1 MELWAFWIDGI
12 RGLLH
17 FLASDLGLGIGLG
30 IFALT
35 LVTRSALLPLTWS
48 VGYRGCIRQKTMARL
63 QPQLKRLKDEFGTD
77 PKQYAEQLQKLYA
90 AQGLSFLDAR
100 GLFGLIAQTPIFLG
114 MYQVFRESGN
124 AGRFLWIKDL
134 AKPDLALA
142 LIVGLTTAVLM
153 AANPDLPEQMR
164 LLLIV
169 VPAILAVV
177 TALKLGSAL
186 AVYFAA
192 SNCFSA
198 AQTYC
203 LHALVARR
211 VKSGALVI

>member
-12 RGLLH
+12 RSLLH

-48 VGYRGCIRQKTMARL
+48 IGYRGCIRQKKMTRL
-63 QPQLKRLKDEFGTD
+63 QPQLKRLKDEFGSD
-77 PKQYAEQLQKLYA
+77 PKMYAGQLHKLYA
-90 AQGLSFLDAR
+90 AQGLSFFDAR
-100 GLFGLIAQTPIFLG
+100 GLLGLIAQTPILVG
-114 MYQVFRESGN
+114 MYQVFRDSAN
-124 AGRFLWIKDL
+124 TGRFLWIRDL

-142 LIVGLTTAVLM
+142 LIVGLTTALLM

-164 LLLIV
+164 LLLIAL
-169 VPAILAVV
+169 PAIVAVI
-177 TALKLGSAL
+177 TALKLCSAL

-198 AQTYC
+198 AQTYF

-211 VKSGALVI
+211 VRSGALVI

>member
-1 MELWAFWIDGI
+1 MELWAFWIEGI
-12 RGLLH
+12 RSLLH

-48 VGYRGCIRQKTMARL
+48 IGYRGCIRQKRMARL

-100 GLFGLIAQTPIFLG
+100 GLFALIAQTPIFLG

-124 AGRFLWIKDL
+124 AGRFLWIRDL
-134 AKPDLALA
+134 AKPDFALA
-142 LIVGLTTAVLM
+142 LIVGLTTALLM

-164 LLLIV
+164 LVLIAL
-169 VPAILAVV
+169 PAIVAVI
-177 TALKLGSAL
+177 TALKLCSAL
-186 AVYFAA
+186 AIYFAV

-211 VKSGALVI
+211 VRSGAVVI

>member
-1 MELWAFWIDGI
+1 MELWAFWIGGI
-12 RGLLH
+12 RSLLH

-48 VGYRGCIRQKTMARL
+48 IGYRGCIRQKKMTRL
-63 QPQLKRLKDEFGTD
+63 QPQLKGLKDEFGSD
-77 PKQYAEQLQKLYA
+77 PKMYAEQLQKLYA

-100 GLFGLIAQTPIFLG
+100 GLLGLIAQTPILVG
-114 MYQVFRESGN
+114 MYQVFRDSAN
-124 AGRFLWIKDL
+124 AGRFLWIRDL

-142 LIVGLTTAVLM
+142 LIVGFTTALLM

-164 LLLIV
+164 LLLIAL
-169 VPAILAVV
+169 PAIVAVI
-177 TALKLGSAL
+177 TALKLCSAL
-186 AVYFAA
+186 AVYFAV

-198 AQTYC
+198 AQTYF

-211 VKSGALVI
+211 VRSGALVI

>member
-12 RGLLH
+12 RSLLH

-48 VGYRGCIRQKTMARL
+48 VGYRACVRQKKMTRL
-63 QPQLKRLKDEFGTD
+63 QPQLKRLKDEFGRD
-77 PKQYAEQLQKLYA
+77 PKLYAEHLQKLYA
-90 AQGLSFLDAR
+90 EQGLSLLDAR
-100 GLFGLIAQTPIFLG
+100 GLLGLIAQAPILLG
-114 MYQVFRESGN
+114 MYQAFRDGAN
-124 AGRFLWIKDL
+124 AGRFLWIRDL
-134 AKPDLALA
+134 AKPVLALA
-142 LIVGLTTAVLM
+142 LIVGLTTALLM

-164 LLLIV
+164 LLLIA
-169 VPAILAVV
+169 VPAIVAVM
-177 TALKLGSAL
+177 TALKLCSAL
-186 AVYFAA
+186 AIYFAA
-192 SNCFSA
+192 SNCYSA

-211 VKSGALVI
+211 VRSGSLVI

>member
-12 RGLLH
+12 RSLLH

-48 VGYRGCIRQKTMARL
+48 VGYRACVRQKKMTRL
-63 QPQLKRLKDEFGTD
+63 QPQLKRLKDEFGRD
-77 PKQYAEQLQKLYA
+77 PKLYAEHLQKLYA
-90 AQGLSFLDAR
+90 EQGLSLLDAR
-100 GLFGLIAQTPIFLG
+100 GLLGLIAQAPILLG
-114 MYQVFRESGN
+114 MYQAFRDGAN
-124 AGRFLWIKDL
+124 AGRFLWIRDL

-142 LIVGLTTAVLM
+142 LIVGLTTALLM

-164 LLLIV
+164 LLLIA
-169 VPAILAVV
+169 VPAIVAVM
-177 TALKLGSAL
+177 TALKLCSAL
-186 AVYFAA
+186 AIYFAA
-192 SNCFSA
+192 SNCYSA

-211 VKSGALVI
+211 VRSGSLVI